1 MNTTQVIQAINVTPS
16 DYLFLCY
23 WESKWALLEPFI
35 VKGFEKL
42 FYNTSWEKEMY
53 SDIMYF
59 TCILCRFFTDTGI
72 LHTLMMSKL
81 GFYDNGL

>member
-1 MNTTQVIQAINVTPS
+1 MG
-16 DYLFLCY
+16 
-23 WESKWALLEPFI
+23 FI
-35 VKGFEKL
+35 RTVYCKRCEKL
-42 FYNTSWEKEMY
+42 FYSTKWKKEMY

-59 TCILCRFFTDTGI
+59 TFILCRIVTDTGI